1 MTHAEQGTYQIEAQG
16 NIVIVDAHGP
26 FNEDVTEHYVKD
38 MYAACEHFTGQPWG
52 LLATFYGKSV
62 FSPEAEEALVEMT
75 KYRVE
80 KGMIAN
86 ASVIIDSSSADIQ
99 QMQLRR
105 VYQQCGVTFFVFS
118 DIDSARTWLTDYIT
132 EQQNLRA

>member
-1 MTHAEQGTYQIEAQG
+1 
-16 NIVIVDAHGP
+16 
-26 FNEDVTEHYVKD
+26 
-38 MYAACEHFTGQPWG
+38 
-52 LLATFYGKSV
+52 
-62 FSPEAEEALVEMT
+62 MT

-118 DIDSARTWLTDYIT
+118 DIDSARSWLTDYIT